1 MTLQFDTNS
10 FEIIIFLSET
20 RPDLN
25 FQERF
30 QAPRSTSPPS
40 KYYVSQRIEFLL
52 FPRPSITD
60 IRMIR
65 VFSLIHDAY
74 FQNTARAR
82 NTNLHAGVN
91 GGQVASSLFF
101 LSRNIRRGRNAS
113 LISLAVW
120 RVVDAKSNRGN
131 LWTGE
136 VFRRISLF
144 LFSTSVWNNV
154 LVLISILQRY
164 AFKMFSF
171 PILFSFN

>member
-1 MTLQFDTNS
+1 MTLQYDTNS

-30 QAPRSTSPPS
+30 QAPRSTSPPQVLRFAT
-40 KYYVSQRIEFLL
+40 YRVPP
-52 FPRPSITD
+52 FPPPLD

-101 LSRNIRRGRNAS
+101 LSR
-113 LISLAVW
+113 
-120 RVVDAKSNRGN
+120 
-131 LWTGE
+131 
-136 VFRRISLF
+136 
-144 LFSTSVWNNV
+144 
-154 LVLISILQRY
+154 
-164 AFKMFSF
+164 
-171 PILFSFN
+171 